1 MSETSVIEAYKR
13 KLASNPEGQMD
24 FETVEITHPSLTR
37 RYLLVVGTTDLTA
50 TLETG
55 ETVTFEAIPMRVQDG
70 GNDNDTDQ
78 QASFTLPD
86 VGNLLD
92 DEMSRIP
99 LDDQTPPVF
108 TFRAFVSTDLSYPAR
123 GPVTYDLQS
132 LSQSKGVFTADVGVP
147 RLNERQTGLLM
158 TPQQIPL
165 LRGILAG

>member
-1 MSETSVIEAYKR
+1 MSEAAVIAAYKL

-24 FETVEITHPSLTR
+24 FETVEITHPLLSK
-37 RYLLVVGTTDLTA
+37 RYLLVVGTTGLTA

-55 ETVTFEAIPMRVQDG
+55 EVVTFEAIPMEVKDG
-70 GNDNDTDQ
+70 GNNNDMDQ

-86 VGNLLD
+86 VGNMLD
-92 DEMSRIP
+92 DEMSNIP
-99 LDDQTPPVF
+99 LSNEESPKF
-108 TFRAFVSTDLSYPAR
+108 TFRAFISTDLSYPAR

-147 RLNERQTGLLM
+147 RLNERQTGILM